1 MRSRSSAGVAACGA
15 RGESVP
21 PATGRK
27 GSQATLGGERAHLSV
42 EGVTPGEA
50 DARRRAG
57 TVVDMNQ
64 TPLQR
69 HDDHELVAAFRGG
82 LEGAFDEM
90 HRRYSQPLELF
101 ARRMLRGTG
110 LDAEDVVQDAFVRA
124 HHALRAAD
132 RPMALRAWLYMI
144 TRNRALDGLRARR
157 PCGELDER
165 DTAGGDPVEAALQ
178 REELR
183 RIVEELGRL
192 PERQR
197 LALVQ
202 RELCGTSHADLADQ
216 LGTTVSATKSL
227 IIRARTQLREA
238 QAA

>member
-1 MRSRSSAGVAACGA
+1 
-15 RGESVP
+15 
-21 PATGRK
+21 
-27 GSQATLGGERAHLSV
+27 
-42 EGVTPGEA
+42 
-50 DARRRAG
+50 
-57 TVVDMNQ
+57 MNP

-69 HDDHELVAAFRGG
+69 CEDAELVAAFRAGS
-82 LEGAFDEM
+82 EPAFTEM
-90 HRRYSQPLELF
+90 HRRYAAALQQF
-101 ARRMLRGTG
+101 ARRMLHGTG
-110 LDAEDVVQDAFVRA
+110 VDVEDVVQDAFIRA
-124 HHALRAAD
+124 HLALRATD

-157 PCGELDER
+157 SCCSLDAR
-165 DTAGGDPVEAALQ
+165 DVTLAGASDPADAALQ
-178 REELR
+178 RDELR
-183 RIVEELGRL
+183 RIVDELGRL

-202 RELCGTSHADLADQ
+202 RELCGASHAELADR

>member
-1 MRSRSSAGVAACGA
+1 
-15 RGESVP
+15 
-21 PATGRK
+21 
-27 GSQATLGGERAHLSV
+27 
-42 EGVTPGEA
+42 
-50 DARRRAG
+50 
-57 TVVDMNQ
+57 MNH
-64 TPLQR
+64 TPLTR
-69 HDDHELVAAFRGG
+69 CEDAALVAAFRAGS
-82 LEGAFDEM
+82 EDAFTEM
-90 HRRYSQPLELF
+90 HQRYREPLLAF

-124 HHALRAAD
+124 HVALRATD

-157 PCGELDER
+157 ASCPLEER
-165 DTAGGDPVEAALQ
+165 DSVAGSCDPVESALQ
-178 REELR
+178 RDELR
-183 RIVEELGRL
+183 RIVDELARL

-202 RELCGTSHADLADQ
+202 RELCGVSHVDLADQ

-227 IIRARTQLREA
+227 IIRARTQLRAA

>member
-1 MRSRSSAGVAACGA
+1 MI
-15 RGESVP
+15 
-21 PATGRK
+21 
-27 GSQATLGGERAHLSV
+27 H
-42 EGVTPGEA
+42 
-50 DARRRAG
+50 
-57 TVVDMNQ
+57 
-64 TPLQR
+64 TPLHR
-69 HDDHELVAAFRGG
+69 CDDAELVAAFRAGS
-82 LEGAFDEM
+82 EAAFTEI
-90 HRRYSQPLELF
+90 HGRYRELLTTF

-110 LDAEDVVQDAFVRA
+110 LDAEDVVQDALIRA
-124 HHALRAAD
+124 HVALRATD

-157 PCGELDER
+157 QCCPLEER
-165 DTAGGDPVEAALQ
+165 DPAGAPCDPVEAAMQ
-178 REELR
+178 RDELR
-183 RIVEELGRL
+183 RIVDELARL

-227 IIRARTQLREA
+227 IIRARTQLRAA

>member
-1 MRSRSSAGVAACGA
+1 
-15 RGESVP
+15 
-21 PATGRK
+21 
-27 GSQATLGGERAHLSV
+27 
-42 EGVTPGEA
+42 VTPGEA

-157 PCGELDER
+157 PACPLD
-165 DTAGGDPVEAALQ
+165 DATLACPSDPVEATLQ
-178 REELR
+178 REELDR
-183 RIVEELGRL
+183 VVADLAAL

-202 RELCGTSHADLADQ
+202 RELCGTSHAALADQ
-216 LGTTVSATKSL
+216 LGTTISATKSL

>member
-1 MRSRSSAGVAACGA
+1 MR
-15 RGESVP
+15 
-21 PATGRK
+21 
-27 GSQATLGGERAHLSV
+27 HLSV
-42 EGVTPGEA
+42 GITTPGDPGA
-50 DARRRAG
+50 PPRGD
-57 TVVDMNQ
+57 TVHDMNP

-69 HDDHELVAAFRGG
+69 CDDAELVAAFRAGS
-82 LEGAFDEM
+82 EPAFTEM
-90 HRRYSQPLELF
+90 HRRYAEPLQQF

-124 HHALRAAD
+124 HLALRATD
-132 RPMALRAWLYMI
+132 HPMALRAWLYMI

-157 PCGELDER
+157 SSCALDAR
-165 DTAGGDPVEAALQ
+165 DVTLAGATDPAEAALQ
-178 REELR
+178 RDELQ
-183 RIVEELGRL
+183 RIVGELARL

-202 RELCGTSHADLADQ
+202 RELCGASHAELADR

-227 IIRARTQLREA
+227 IIRARTHLREA

>member
-1 MRSRSSAGVAACGA
+1 M
-15 RGESVP
+15 
-21 PATGRK
+21 
-27 GSQATLGGERAHLSV
+27 
-42 EGVTPGEA
+42 TPGEA

-110 LDAEDVVQDAFVRA
+110 LDAEDVVQDAFIRA
-124 HHALRAAD
+124 HV
-132 RPMALRAWLYMI
+132 ALRAWLYMI

>member
-1 MRSRSSAGVAACGA
+1 
-15 RGESVP
+15 
-21 PATGRK
+21 
-27 GSQATLGGERAHLSV
+27 
-42 EGVTPGEA
+42 VTPGVPEI
-50 DARRRAG
+50 ARRDG
-57 TVVDMNQ
+57 TVACMNQ

-69 HDDHELVAAFRGG
+69 CTDDHLVEAFRAGSEAAFT
-82 LEGAFDEM
+82 EM
-90 HRRYSQPLELF
+90 HHRYAEPLLTF

-110 LDAEDVVQDAFVRA
+110 VDAEDVVQDAFVRA
-124 HHALRAAD
+124 HLALRATD

-144 TRNRALDGLRARR
+144 VRNRALDGLRARR
-157 PCGELDER
+157 ASCSLDER
-165 DTAGGDPVEAALQ
+165 DVALSCPSDPVEAALQ
-178 REELR
+178 RDELR
-183 RIVEELGRL
+183 RVVDELARL

-227 IIRARTQLREA
+227 IIRARTQLRTA

>member
-1 MRSRSSAGVAACGA
+1 MH
-15 RGESVP
+15 P
-21 PATGRK
+21 
-27 GSQATLGGERAHLSV
+27 
-42 EGVTPGEA
+42 
-50 DARRRAG
+50 
-57 TVVDMNQ
+57 
-64 TPLQR
+64 TPLTQCE
-69 HDDHELVAAFRGG
+69 DAELVAAFRAGD
-82 LEGAFDEM
+82 EGAFSEM
-90 HRRYSQPLELF
+90 HHRYHEPLLAF

-110 LDAEDVVQDAFVRA
+110 LDAEDVVQDAFMRA
-124 HHALRAAD
+124 HVALRATD

-157 PCGELDER
+157 ASCPLEDR
-165 DTAGGDPVEAALQ
+165 DPAGTCDPVEAALQ

-202 RELCGTSHADLADQ
+202 RELCGESHADLADR

-227 IIRARTQLREA
+227 IIRARTQLRAA